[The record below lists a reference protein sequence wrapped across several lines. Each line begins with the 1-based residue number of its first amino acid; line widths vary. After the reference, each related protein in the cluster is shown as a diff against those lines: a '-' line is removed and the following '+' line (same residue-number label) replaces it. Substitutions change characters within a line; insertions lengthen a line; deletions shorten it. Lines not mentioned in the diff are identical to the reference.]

1 MSNFH
6 CLSELYLRC
15 FCIFSLQPHISIASL
30 CFYCMHIF
38 VLQTHICNA
47 SACFHCKSIFLLQAH
62 IFIVS
67 AYFCCNL
74 MEIFPTLC
82 KKFLTLF
89 KKFLTVWRY
98 AKPGEQNN
106 GNRANEATLNGDL
119 RESQSVGKNEKSV
132 KFFAAT
138 AVLHRKRAQKFVV
151 RGFKEW
157 WLSI

>member
-1 MSNFH
+1 
-6 CLSELYLRC
+6 
-15 FCIFSLQPHISIASL
+15 
-30 CFYCMHIF
+30 
-38 VLQTHICNA
+38 
-47 SACFHCKSIFLLQAH
+47 
-62 IFIVS
+62 
-67 AYFCCNL
+67 

-98 AKPGEQNN
+98 AKPGKQNN
-106 GNRANEATLNGDL
+106 GNRENEATLNGDL

-157 WLSI
+157 WL

>member
-30 CFYCMHIF
+30 CFYCTHIF

-47 SACFHCKSIFLLQAH
+47 SACFYCKSIFLLQAH
-62 IFIVS
+62 ILIVC
-67 AYFCCNL
+67 AYFCCNV

-89 KKFLTVWRY
+89 KKFLKVWRC
-98 AKPGEQNN
+98 AKPGKQNN
-106 GNRANEATLNGDL
+106 GNRENEATLNGDL
-119 RESQSVGKNEKSV
+119 RESKSVGKNEKSV

-151 RGFKEW
+151 RGCKEW
-157 WLSI
+157 WL